1 MSLDNKKIDDLA
13 AGTAAVIL
21 AAGLGKRMGA
31 SIPKVLA
38 ELAGRPLI
46 QWVVEAAHRAGI
58 GRVIVVIGHKGEMVE
73 AALKGHDVE
82 FVWQRDLLGTG
93 HAVMQALPL
102 LKGHEGLILVLLG
115 DAPRVRPE
123 TIRQILSLHV
133 ETGASATV
141 LSADFDDPHGYGRV
155 IRRPNGLV
163 EAIVEERDA
172 DDKTKS
178 IKEINS
184 GCICFSPDDLFSAL
198 DEVTNENA
206 QGEYYLTEVPTILR
220 REGKSV
226 AAHKAED
233 PIEAAGVNSP
243 DQLDSLKVNK

>member
-1 MSLDNKKIDDLA
+1 MSLDNKQIDDLA
-13 AGTAAVIL
+13 AGTATVIL

-31 SIPKVLA
+31 PIPKVLV
-38 ELAGRPLI
+38 ELEGRPLI
-46 QWVVEAAHRAGI
+46 QWVVQAAEKAGI
-58 GRVIVVIGHKGEMVE
+58 GRIIVVIGHKGEMVE

-82 FVWQRDLLGTG
+82 FVWQRELLGTG
-93 HAVMQALPL
+93 HAVMQARPL
-102 LKGHEGLILVLLG
+102 LDKHKGLILVLLG

-123 TIRQILSLHV
+123 TIRQILSLHT

-155 IRRPNGLV
+155 VRRPDGLV
-163 EAIVEERDA
+163 ESIVEERDA
-172 DDKTKS
+172 DDKIKS
-178 IKEINS
+178 INEINS
-184 GCICFSPDDLFSAL
+184 GCICFTAGDLFAAL

-220 REGKSV
+220 EHGKTV

-233 PIEAAGVNSP
+233 PVEAAGVNSP